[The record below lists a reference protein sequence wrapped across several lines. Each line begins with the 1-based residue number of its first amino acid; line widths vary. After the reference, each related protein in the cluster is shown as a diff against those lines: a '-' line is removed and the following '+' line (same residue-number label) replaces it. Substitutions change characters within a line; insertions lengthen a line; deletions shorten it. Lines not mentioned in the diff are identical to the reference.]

1 MNLKMYSKDALM
13 VMVVQQQKE
22 LTLLR
27 ARVAEAEGARERA
40 EAGARSAWQFARA
53 MMRRE

>member
-13 VMVVQQQKE
+13 AMVVQQQKE

-27 ARVAEAEGARERA
+27 ARVAEAESARERA
-40 EAGARSAWQFARA
+40 EAGARSAWHFARTV
-53 MMRRE
+53 MRRQ